1 MSKTLKFHYETP
13 AELRRLLETISEN
26 SVELTVWMNA
36 VVPDEFHT
44 LWEKLH
50 PSLADTRFGEGEHLR
65 RARFAEDL
73 QRLVE
78 LAHKERVM
86 PYTEFVS
93 HSGYDLKVKYGD
105 GYPYTAPEEIRD
117 LFERLQHPLFV
128 AQGWRFY
135 LIRMGDTDSEDS
147 IKKIKEVALGLP
159 PDKYVIK
166 HIKAGLNP
174 RTHGGNGYDYT
185 EHDAELSAGK
195 GIVTLTIER
204 EDAIDQVVDQMTLK
218 LGEQGIK
225 PLTIENLHGFLAKYL
240 GLQKV

>member
-1 MSKTLKFHYETP
+1 MSKTLQFHYETP

-26 SVELTVWMNA
+26 SVELTVWLNA

-65 RARFAEDL
+65 RAKFAEDL

-78 LAHKERVM
+78 LAHKEKVM

-93 HSGYDLKVKYGD
+93 RIGHTPEVRYGSGYYH
-105 GYPYTAPEEIRD
+105 YTPPEIME
-117 LFERLQHPLFV
+117 LFSKLQHPLFV

-135 LIRMGDTDSEDS
+135 FIGVDNARDPET
-147 IKKIKEVALGLP
+147 IKTVKELALGLA

-174 RTHGGNGYDYT
+174 RTRGGNGYDYT

-195 GIVTLTIER
+195 GVVTITFER
-204 EDAIDQVVDQMTLK
+204 EDAIDKVVDQMTLK
-218 LGEQGIK
+218 LGEQGIQ
-225 PLTIENLHGFLAKYL
+225 PLAIQDLHGFLAKYL